1 MARVPVTCS
10 VEANQI
16 FYYITPRFLPGAPSC
31 ANSEGLSGP
40 RGLYTLPRGG
50 SVYPLAICLHSQTY
64 WKSKWGDRRGPGHRV
79 LRALAQTG
87 AVKQLM
93 GLLDIHMQSVDA
105 DRVCLWQQRP
115 PPVFDVETY
124 GVTGLMWHDA
134 GIHIWTYTNL
144 HPKTEGQQKS
154 IAGSYQRDIWV
165 PYIPDIYGLMKES
178 YLQKLE
184 DHPKLIINWY

>member
-31 ANSEGLSGP
+31 ANLEWLSRP

-50 SVYPLAICLHSQTY
+50 SVYPLAICPHSQTY

-105 DRVCLWQQRP
+105 ECVSTTT
-115 PPVFDVETY
+115 ETSTC
-124 GVTGLMWHDA
+124 VWC
-134 GIHIWTYTNL
+134 
-144 HPKTEGQQKS
+144 
-154 IAGSYQRDIWV
+154 RDIWCDGV
-165 PYIPDIYGLMKES
+165 DVARCRHRHMNIHKPTPKDWRPTEKYSRFLSARHLGSIYPRHIWVDEG
-178 YLQKLE
+178 
-184 DHPKLIINWY
+184 IIFTKTRRPSGINN